1 MQYTIENQIDLILV
15 QEPWITIIQG
25 EDYSNSRS
33 INHQSFIQLKAKT
46 KLRPRTMVYT
56 TRNSKFD
63 INISNI
69 SPNDPDLLII
79 DITSGQLDCQLV
91 NIYNESD
98 QGNSRLK
105 TLEQVLYL
113 LSETNIISPNT
124 IILGDFNLH
133 HIWWDPLISRES
145 PGASDL
151 VEWIEDNNLNLLN
164 KPGGTFYRP
173 NLTRETTIDLT
184 FVTNNLVNKIKDWTI
199 IPSLGSDHFGITF
212 TI

>member
-1 MQYTIENQIDLILV
+1 MNSRDIKVLQINLNRSQFATESTLQYAVENKVDIILV
-15 QEPWITIIQG
+15 QEPWLYNKDD
-25 EDYSNSRS
+25 DYTNTRS
-33 INHQSFIQLKAKT
+33 INHQGFIQLKPKST
-46 KLRPRTMVYT
+46 LLRPRTLAYIAK
-56 TRNSKFD
+56 NQGFD
-63 INISNI
+63 INISSL

-105 TLEQVLYL
+105 TLERVLYPL
-113 LSETNIISPNT
+113 FATNIISPNT

-164 KPGGTFYRP
+164 KPGGT
-173 NLTRETTIDLT
+173 L
-184 FVTNNLVNKIKDWTI
+184 
-199 IPSLGSDHFGITF
+199 
-212 TI
+212 